1 MFMRFFLFAL
11 KKHEWRFIPMKYYV
25 VLRALLFLWMFMNL
39 QYQIDFVIEIY
50 APKPVYILF
59 GNLLLLAQQKHWC

>member
-1 MFMRFFLFAL
+1 MRFFLFAL
-11 KKHEWRFIPMKYYV
+11 KKHEWRFIPINYYV
-25 VLRALLFLWMFMNL
+25 VLRASFMNL

-50 APKPVYILF
+50 VPKPVYILF